1 MEHRTVLDNL
11 CRVCGKAAQTQSATV
26 KHSCTQ
32 HTENLMRVFGISID
46 NDDPDTHPQHFC
58 HPCHLVIHRALTYGG
73 DYKHRTSAYDG
84 WCRPV
89 EGSCR
94 VCEHYCKLQKGGR
107 PKKLVRTGRPPSISP
122 RYCAQHVKEIAPPP
136 LVEPAT
142 TISICHSHQ
151 AIDTSHL
158 HCPICCNVLL
168 SPIELVTCGS
178 LVCAQCCTWLTHCTQ
193 LTCPCCYHPHITDFS
208 TIRPASPLI
217 SSTLGSL
224 CVVCEK

>member
-1 MEHRTVLDNL
+1 MIRTHILNIS
-11 CRVCGKAAQTQSATV
+11 AISATLSSI
-26 KHSCTQ
+26 KLSHMEETTS
-32 HTENLMRVFGISID
+32 TEPVPMTAGADML
-46 NDDPDTHPQHFC
+46 
-58 HPCHLVIHRALTYGG
+58 RA
-73 DYKHRTSAYDG
+73 AA
-84 WCRPV
+84 
-89 EGSCR
+89 CR

-107 PKKLVRTGRPPSISP
+107 LKKLVHTGRPPSISP
-122 RYCAQHVKEIAPPP
+122 RYYAQHVKEIASPP

-158 HCPICCNVLL
+158 HCPICCNILL

-178 LVCAQCCTWLTHCTQ
+178 LVCAQCCCIWLTHCTQ

-217 SSTLGSL
+217 LSTLGSL
-224 CVVCEK
+224 CVVCEKCDHHTSLTS